1 MTVCFFQMELL
12 EAVVSLLYVL
22 YAAAFT
28 FSLYIVYDVQ
38 INRSYGDKRARGSW
52 GVRDAASITA
62 GALALH
68 LTFLVIGATAPQSV
82 VDEVADVFSNYTIP
96 EPYVNLSDTA
106 TTMAMFAD
114 AVQVYLLLNLLR
126 HMYFRHTDAADDHY
140 LKPFVI
146 SGAAVGLLATLFLG
160 AKDGG
165 EYVWIAQVLLHGP
178 AIYYVM
184 QTGAAIGDKPK
195 YGTV

>member
-1 MTVCFFQMELL
+1 MELL
-12 EAVVSLLYVL
+12 ETVLSLLYVL
-22 YAAAFT
+22 YAASFT
-28 FSLYIVYDVQ
+28 FSLSIVYDVQ
-38 INRSYGDKRARGSW
+38 RNHSYNPTASHGYWS
-52 GVRDAASITA
+52 VRNAAAITA

-68 LTFLVIGATAPQSV
+68 LMFLVIGVTAPESV
-82 VDEVADVFSNYTIP
+82 VDNIADVFSNYSIP

-114 AVQVYLLLNLLR
+114 AVQVYLLLNLIR

-165 EYVWIAQVLLHGP
+165 QYVWIAQVLLHVP
-178 AIYYVM
+178 AIYYIA
-184 QTGAAIGDKPK
+184 QTGAEIGDRKLP
-195 YGTV
+195 